1 MESIMQQPILFENP
15 ITKDKWL
22 CDDLRQSKIIEG
34 IEYIPVRKENTSR
47 TVLIR
52 RDILKKIKR

>member
-1 MESIMQQPILFENP
+1 MQQPILFENP

>member
-1 MESIMQQPILFENP
+1 MQQPILFENP
-15 ITKDKWL
+15 ITKEQWV
-22 CDDLRQSKIIEG
+22 CDDLRQVKIIEG
-34 IEYIPVRKENTSR
+34 IEYVSVRKQDTKR